1 MLAMQVDVVRSWW
14 RTRRAMRMSA
24 GGLAA
29 HRERQWRELQSSLAR
44 TPAIAQY
51 PGKLLCEYPITE
63 ICDLRT
69 DYGLWN
75 SLGLTDADLREMA
88 DVAERGEDTGDI
100 VAGWSTGS
108 GGGTRGLFVAN
119 ARERADYLGQS
130 LARLLPPAA
139 LFRRQ
144 RIALHLRAGSAL
156 YSDVESGRMAFRHVS
171 LDQSSA
177 EALGEIEAYAPTVLI
192 APPHRLIDFA
202 RQGADLPSLRH
213 LFTGSEAI
221 SAAETDFVTNVL
233 GLRPRSIWQATE
245 GFLGAECAGGRL
257 HLNDHALAIELE
269 PVCGTSAFRPI
280 ITDLRRRSQPV
291 VRLRGDDLVEL
302 ADDGPCACGYA
313 GRVIRPIAG
322 RAGDLWRLGDIT
334 LTPRQVVEA
343 VENVLGARWN
353 WQACASP
360 HEAILRVT
368 PDAPAEDAARAQQA
382 LARLAPVHV
391 RVEHTLPAWTGPK
404 RRKVVWTH
412 PST

>member
-1 MLAMQVDVVRSWW
+1 MQVDVIRSWW
-14 RTRRAMRMSA
+14 RTRRAMRMSES
-24 GGLAA
+24 GLAA
-29 HRERQWRELQSSLAR
+29 HRERQWRALQPALAR
-44 TPAIAQY
+44 TPALARY
-51 PGKLLCEYPITE
+51 AGKPLGEYPITE
-63 ICDLRT
+63 IADLRA

-75 SLGLTDADLREMA
+75 SRGLTDAELRAMA
-88 DVAERGEDTGDI
+88 DAAERGEDTGDI

-108 GGGTRGLFVAN
+108 GGGTRGLFVAG

-130 LARLLPPAA
+130 LARLLPPRA

-171 LDQSSA
+171 LNQTSA
-177 EALGEIEAYAPTVLI
+177 DALGELEAYAPTILI

-202 RQGADLPSLRH
+202 RQGADLPDLRH
-213 LFTGSEAI
+213 LYTGSEPI
-221 SAAETDFVTNVL
+221 SAAETDYVTRGL

-245 GFLGAECAGGRL
+245 GFLGAECAEGRL
-257 HLNDHALAIELE
+257 HLNDHALAIELD

-302 ADDGPCACGYA
+302 VDDGPCACGYA

-322 RAGDLWRLGDIT
+322 RAGDLWRLGDVT

-343 VENVLGARWN
+343 VEGALGARWN
-353 WQACASP
+353 WQACASQ
-360 HEAILRVT
+360 HEVILRFI
-368 PDAPAEDAARAQQA
+368 PDTPAEDAAMTQHA
-382 LARLAPVHV
+382 LARLVPVNV
-391 RVEHTLPAWTGPK
+391 RVEHTLPAWPGAK
-404 RRKVVWTH
+404 RQKVVWT
-412 PST
+412 PSHAAA